1 MSSILTAT
9 LNAPKTFIYILKV
22 KLLNNKL
29 TVETKAHINMILKQ
43 GTPKWIESRIK
54 ITEKTL

>member
-1 MSSILTAT
+1 MHQKPS
-9 LNAPKTFIYILKV
+9 YILKV

-29 TVETKAHINMILKQ
+29 TVEIKAHINRILKQ
-43 GTPKWIESRIK
+43 GTPKWIESRTK